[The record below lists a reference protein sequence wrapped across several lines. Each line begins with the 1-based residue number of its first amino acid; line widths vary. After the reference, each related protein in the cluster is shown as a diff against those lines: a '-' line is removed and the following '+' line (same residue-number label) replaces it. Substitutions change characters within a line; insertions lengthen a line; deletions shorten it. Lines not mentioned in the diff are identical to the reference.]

1 MSAIEI
7 DPDKI
12 EIDPDKIYG
21 LPEYMLQ
28 KGQMKIEGKTGG
40 QFENKGVIYSNK
52 HNQMI
57 EQSSIELE
65 HSGPEKD
72 CWQQMYHF
80 IISKAEN
87 SGFKDMISTKAWK
100 KRGDN
105 SKTYKTKI
113 KLYLDNV
120 TTEMGTNLE
129 LGVTNTLESV
139 KRTTLMDQLDRALAG
154 NEVGGFL
161 KGLETVFG
169 TAAAIDQE
177 INSGGGDDGIISKH
191 YADYL
196 AIKNMFKM
204 ISREGVKIWTN
215 GDLVINNKFIFT
227 FRAHSKDTVKNEV
240 FDPVKLLLAWQTP
253 NTIFLGSGEK
263 ETGGLVAEE
272 DEENVQRLQFN
283 VQEKVPPLDIS
294 LKYLNGMLKYDHCII
309 KNMELDYW
317 DLKPVNN
324 TGDIKPTQVRVT
336 MTIESIL
343 PLQKY
348 IDYVIN
354 SFDSD
359 SVIQYD
365 EQQKTFKQQ
374 SNASKV
380 AMLGRR

>member
-1 MSAIEI
+1 MSA
-7 DPDKI
+7 I

-72 CWQQMYHF
+72 CWQQMYTF
-80 IISKAEN
+80 ITKNAGE
-87 SGFKDMISTKAWK
+87 SGFLDMISSEAWK

-129 LGVTNTLESV
+129 LGVTNTLETI
-139 KRTTLMDQLDRALAG
+139 KRNTLMEQLDKALAG
-154 NEVGGFL
+154 NEVGNFL
-161 KGLETVFG
+161 SGLETVFG
-169 TAAAIDQE
+169 TAAAIDQK
-177 INSGGGDDGIISKH
+177 INGGNGDEDSIISKH

-196 AIKNMFKM
+196 ALKNMFKM
-204 ISREGVKIWTN
+204 IAREGVKIWTY
-215 GDLVINNKFIFT
+215 GDLVINNKFSFT

-283 VQEKVPPLDIS
+283 VQEKIPPLDIS

>member
-1 MSAIEI
+1 MSA
-7 DPDKI
+7 I

-72 CWQQMYHF
+72 CWQQMYTF
-80 IISKAEN
+80 ITKNAGE
-87 SGFKDMISTKAWK
+87 SGFLDMISSEAWK

-129 LGVTNTLESV
+129 LGVTNTLETI
-139 KRTTLMDQLDRALAG
+139 KRNTLMEQLDKALAG
-154 NEVGGFL
+154 NDVGNFL
-161 KGLETVFG
+161 SDLETVFG
-169 TAAAIDQE
+169 TAAAIDQK
-177 INSGGGDDGIISKH
+177 INGGNGDEDSIISKH

-196 AIKNMFKM
+196 ALKNMFKM
-204 ISREGVKIWTN
+204 IAREGVKIWTY
-215 GDLVINNKFIFT
+215 GDLVINNKFSFT

-283 VQEKVPPLDIS
+283 VQEKIPPLDIS

>member
-1 MSAIEI
+1 MSA
-7 DPDKI
+7 I

-40 QFENKGVIYSNK
+40 QFENKGVLYSNK

-65 HSGPEKD
+65 HKGPNKD

-80 IISKAEN
+80 ITSKAEN
-87 SGFKDMISTKAWK
+87 SGFLDMISSEAWA
-100 KRGDN
+100 KRGIN
-105 SKTYKTKI
+105 SDIYKTKI

-129 LGVTNTLESV
+129 LGVTNTLETI
-139 KRTTLMDQLDRALAG
+139 KRNTLMEQLDKALAG
-154 NEVGGFL
+154 NEVGDFL

-169 TAAAIDQE
+169 TAAAIDQK
-177 INSGGGDDGIISKH
+177 INGGNGDEDSIISKH

-196 AIKNMFKM
+196 ALKNMFKM
-204 ISREGVKIWTN
+204 IAREGVKIWTY
-215 GDLVINNKFIFT
+215 GDLVINNKFSFT

-283 VQEKVPPLDIS
+283 VQEKIPPLDIS

-317 DLKPVNN
+317 DLKPVNDA
-324 TGDIKPTQVRVT
+324 GDIKPTQVRVT